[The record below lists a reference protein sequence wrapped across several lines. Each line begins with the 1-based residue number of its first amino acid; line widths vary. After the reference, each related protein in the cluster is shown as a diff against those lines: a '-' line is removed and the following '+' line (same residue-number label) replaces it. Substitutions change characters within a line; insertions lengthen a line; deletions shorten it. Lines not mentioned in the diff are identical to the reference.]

1 MVYFPI
7 CIFCRFCAMEQN
19 SPLMKLK
26 TGWWMSWG
34 VSCRLRLLIFLHQR
48 FPTCNRSNSYCYS
61 PSCRHSCFFCRCKVG
76 VCYFSWCFI
85 SQFFMSYLF
94 LVGYF
99 VNALF
104 ASTNWRLSPH
114 MVLIECILSVLYSKY
129 GLRCAATEVQGK
141 WYWWVGHMQFWWWDW
156 LELRSASL

>member
-1 MVYFPI
+1 
-7 CIFCRFCAMEQN
+7 
-19 SPLMKLK
+19 
-26 TGWWMSWG
+26 
-34 VSCRLRLLIFLHQR
+34 
-48 FPTCNRSNSYCYS
+48 
-61 PSCRHSCFFCRCKVG
+61 
-76 VCYFSWCFI
+76 
-85 SQFFMSYLF
+85 MSYLF

-141 WYWWVGHMQFWWWDW
+141 RWYLLSDGLDICSFFGNEITISGVTFCF
-156 LELRSASL
+156 SLKPF

>member
-1 MVYFPI
+1 
-7 CIFCRFCAMEQN
+7 
-19 SPLMKLK
+19 
-26 TGWWMSWG
+26 
-34 VSCRLRLLIFLHQR
+34 
-48 FPTCNRSNSYCYS
+48 
-61 PSCRHSCFFCRCKVG
+61 
-76 VCYFSWCFI
+76 
-85 SQFFMSYLF
+85 MSYLF

-141 WYWWVGHMQFWWWDW
+141 RWD
-156 LELRSASL
+156 LLSDGLDICSFLVMRSLKWSYFLLLFEAILILLKIIKCRSSSGVILVIGE